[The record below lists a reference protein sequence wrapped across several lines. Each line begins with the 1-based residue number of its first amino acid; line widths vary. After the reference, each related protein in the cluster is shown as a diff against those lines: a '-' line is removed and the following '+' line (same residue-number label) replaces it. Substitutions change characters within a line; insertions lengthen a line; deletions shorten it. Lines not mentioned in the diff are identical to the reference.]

1 MVRSIGLMRF
11 LPPFSWRWLWQVF
24 SRLLLGA
31 FAFLALVLL
40 ALIFVNPPFSSE
52 MLRERF
58 HGRPVTQQW
67 VPLEKISPY
76 LIKAVVMSEDGQFCR
91 HWGVDW
97 RQVRVAWTDSQA
109 GAQKPRGASTI
120 TMQLVKNLFLWSER
134 SYIRKAIEVP
144 LAHLVSFSWSKRR
157 QMELYLNIVEWAP
170 GVYGAEAAARH
181 HFKRSAQLL
190 SPRQAALLAASLPNP
205 IVRRAG
211 KAGPHTRRIAA
222 IVQKRMGGA
231 RPWVRCIYK

>member
-1 MVRSIGLMRF
+1 MVRSINFVRF
-11 LPPFSWRWLWQVF
+11 FPAPALLWRILW
-24 SRLLLGA
+24 RLLVGALG
-31 FAFLALVLL
+31 FVVLVLIVL
-40 ALIFVNPPFSSE
+40 KFFNPPFSSE

-58 HGRPVTQQW
+58 YGRPVVQQW
-67 VPLEKISPY
+67 VPLEAISPH

-97 RQVRVAWTDSQA
+97 RQVRVAWQSSQR
-109 GAQKPRGASTI
+109 GDKKPRGASTV

-134 SYIRKAIEVP
+134 SYVRKAIEVP
-144 LAHLVSFSWSKRR
+144 LAHLVNLSWSKRR

-181 HFKRSAQLL
+181 HFNRSARSLT
-190 SPRQAALLAASLPNP
+190 PRQAALLAASLPNP
-205 IVRRAG
+205 VARRAG
-211 KAGPHTRRIAA
+211 RAGPHTRRIAT

-231 RPWVRCIYK
+231 GPWVRCIYK